1 MKTTFFGV
9 KCCYITIFDA
19 SESLS
24 YKLRPPSYK
33 LVNNPHL
40 LQFFFFPMAFPNG
53 FPPFNGDLTRTTIAL
68 RRLTPL
74 RSLDP
79 MLREEVLLSAPEAHD
94 VVITY
99 PIWNIFHGISM
110 GY

>member
-1 MKTTFFGV
+1 
-9 KCCYITIFDA
+9 
-19 SESLS
+19 
-24 YKLRPPSYK
+24 
-33 LVNNPHL
+33 
-40 LQFFFFPMAFPNG
+40 MAFPNG

-94 VVITY
+94 VVMKSDMEYFSWDIHVILIRY
-99 PIWNIFHGISM
+99 
-110 GY
+110 